1 MPLVQLLEDSG
12 SSAIGA
18 LSFVGGKFWKVARR
32 HRHHSY
38 IIELIVDRIPTTH
51 ATLPRLLLS
60 YIREEESEL
69 TRESSA
75 TLSSEEEDSRPV
87 RPINI
92 IMMTIDLNPITATD
106 SATGTTRMRQW
117 YEIIYMADVE
127 STTACYQQIEG

>member
-32 HRHHSY
+32 HHVM
-38 IIELIVDRIPTTH
+38 IELIVDRIPTTH

-75 TLSSEEEDSRPV
+75 TLSSEEEDSRTV
-87 RPINI
+87 RPIN
-92 IMMTIDLNPITATD
+92 
-106 SATGTTRMRQW
+106 
-117 YEIIYMADVE
+117 
-127 STTACYQQIEG
+127 